1 MRVMDTLNQPH
12 ESGEPSQLN
21 HECKEHWTRGS
32 RMNHEVIRQRME
44 ELLLQYTTDLAE
56 SDKRLNELKHQAWLI
71 ERRALETRFYAAM
84 QHFESLLYDPPPEP
98 RPAMPD
104 PPAPPVPDLTP
115 KVKRGRGRPFTGGRK
130 PRDRRVNRD
139 DDSW

>member
-1 MRVMDTLNQPH
+1 MRATATLNQLN
-12 ESGEPSQLN
+12 ESGEPLWRN
-21 HECKEHWTRGS
+21 HESKELWTPGS
-32 RMNHEVIRQRME
+32 RMNPGTIRQRMD
-44 ELLLQYTTDLAE
+44 ELLQQYMTDLAE

-84 QHFESLLYDPPPEP
+84 RHFESLLYDPPPEP
-98 RPAMPD
+98 RPAVLVS
-104 PPAPPVPDLTP
+104 PVPPLALTP